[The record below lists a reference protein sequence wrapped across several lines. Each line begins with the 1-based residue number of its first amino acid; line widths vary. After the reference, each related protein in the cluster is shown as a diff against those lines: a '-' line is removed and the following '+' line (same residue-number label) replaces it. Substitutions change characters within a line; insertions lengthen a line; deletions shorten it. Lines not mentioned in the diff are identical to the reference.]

1 MFPPDVST
9 TCESK
14 NCSIA
19 ESFARGDVE
28 KRLFGGRDDG
38 SGGRDDVCS
47 EDAGLVE
54 EGSKGRIE
62 DPREEGVSMTDCWRE
77 ADCSMADKMAP
88 PSITLSVVSSF
99 RRATTTAAVAILL
112 LNTILG
118 LDQPWPCGLVK
129 PMN

>member
-47 EDAGLVE
+47 EEAGLVE

-88 PSITLSVVSSF
+88 PSITLSVFSSSF
-99 RRATTTAAVAILL
+99 RRATTTAAVAIVLF
-112 LNTILG
+112 TILG
-118 LDQPWPCGLVK
+118 LDQKARARQV
-129 PMN
+129 